1 MLGNIIGGFIV
12 ILVGV
17 TLAPTVANEVAGA
30 QANTNITGASSTILG
45 LTTLFYNLS
54 IASTAIGIAAQGLT
68 SQPLYEE
75 IHIDS
80 AEYRL
85 KSLRGQDRS
94 VNHKN
99 NALEIDKAYFTFSI
113 EDESKIYNPNS
124 DNKMKSEINNECE
137 KFRINVNSNLIN
149 T

>member
-30 QANTNITGASSTILG
+30 QDNANITGASSTILG

-75 IHIDS
+75 IHIETG
-80 AEYRL
+80 EYRL
-85 KSLRGQDRS
+85 NSSRGQDRDANHRNS
-94 VNHKN
+94 VV
-99 NALEIDKAYFTFSI
+99 ETDKPCLTFSL
-113 EDESKIYNPNS
+113 ENEGRIYSPTF
-124 DNKMKSEINNECE
+124 DYKMKSEINNNCE
-137 KFRINVNSNLIN
+137 KFRFDVNRLRV
-149 T
+149 TT